1 MDPIQRRIL
10 IGLYHDKTDPNHLS
24 SAGQELG
31 NLSVSEFELAWRALK
46 EAGFVTGG
54 IFRNFIDGEIKDL
67 GSITPAGEEEIKR
80 AQSQPSVGEQ

>member
-24 SAGQELG
+24 SAGLG
-31 NLSVSEFELAWRALK
+31 NISVSEFELAWRALK

-80 AQSQPSVGEQ
+80 AQSPPPVGEQ